1 MTAVAT
7 MKRRRKQ
14 QANGNRHLAKLGR
27 PGVPVKMSE
36 AKSNAREA
44 RKLMKLKAM
53 QTNKSK
59 K

>member
-1 MTAVAT
+1 

-36 AKSNAREA
+36 EKSNAREA

-53 QTNKSK
+53 QANKSK